1 MNLSKPALNV
11 MAFFMSELCKSMF
24 SPEPERRVIS
34 ASPSVDASEHAAI
47 IEVLGLRERQLLFQ
61 VANSLLTILEF
72 TSLTIG
78 EAGKTLRH
86 ENVNLLLKRIQKL
99 NSGREYP
106 YACHTQFLSE
116 TLWLK
121 PFQPAW
127 EGDSIPVI
135 T

>member
-1 MNLSKPALNV
+1 
-11 MAFFMSELCKSMF
+11 MSQEQRKCVFLPVSSLFETICESGLG
-24 SPEPERRVIS
+24 PL
-34 ASPSVDASEHAAI
+34 VDASEHAAI

-61 VANSLLTILEF
+61 VANSLLAILEF

-86 ENVNLLLKRIQKL
+86 ENVNLLVKRIQKL
-99 NSGREYP
+99 NSGREHR

-121 PFQPAW
+121 PFQP
-127 EGDSIPVI
+127 E
-135 T
+135 